1 MQMKAL
7 PMPMPMADTEM
18 IEENTGDELESF
30 VTVDGIL
37 IKQDFDRFILD
48 ESEVDKYTP
57 L

>member
-1 MQMKAL
+1 MQ
-7 PMPMPMADTEM
+7 
-18 IEENTGDELESF
+18 EEAKDGASAETKEQEDLDNF

>member
-1 MQMKAL
+1 MTAPQ
-7 PMPMPMADTEM
+7 DD
-18 IEENTGDELESF
+18 DEQF

-37 IKQDFDRFILD
+37 IKQDFDRFIMD

>member
-1 MQMKAL
+1 MQLKAL

-18 IEENTGDELESF
+18 LDNATDEFESF

>member
-1 MQMKAL
+1 MKAL
-7 PMPMPMADTEM
+7 PMPMPIADTEM
-18 IEENTGDELESF
+18 KEENAGDELDSY